1 MRPTET
7 DRFKANTLVIKS
19 RHGTNRKN
27 LDRIGFYVNVNLP
40 RECLEDG
47 TLDEKLDFIRGV
59 MEEEFGEEIPPRK
72 VRYYIT
78 AAFLLTKANGEEK
91 CWTGNFQPKGNHD
104 NTLRDVADYDPMT
117 FNQEVRTATRD
128 HYVRTALTRVG
139 DDTEWQFFRLA
150 SVILNFQVICR
161 GDHGYSNRLLD
172 SNARARLR
180 RRRAVLHTRY
190 FD

>member
-7 DRFKANTLVIKS
+7 HRFKANSLVIKS
-19 RHGTNRKN
+19 RPNNRK
-27 LDRIGFYVNVNLP
+27 LTTIGFYVNVNLP

-47 TLDEKLDFIRGV
+47 TLNEKLGFIREV
-59 MEEEFGEEIPPRK
+59 MEEEFGEEIPRRK

-91 CWTGNFQPKGNHD
+91 CWTGNFQPRGNHD
-104 NTLRDVADYDPMT
+104 NTLKDVGDYNPLT
-117 FNQEVRTATRD
+117 FNEEVRTATRD
-128 HYVRTALTRVG
+128 HYVRAALTRVG
-139 DDTEWQFFRLA
+139 DDTEWQFSRLA
-150 SVILNFQVICR
+150 SVILNFQTLCTAQ
-161 GDHGYSNRLLD
+161 HAYSNRLLD

-180 RRRAVLHTRY
+180 RRRAVAHTRY